1 MSCGVGISVVSVR
14 EVVLIP
20 YKHHLL
26 LWQRPCSLVGHQAPG
41 SLPHSVGVDSR
52 SLVSVI
58 SLVSE
63 VSFVTEVSFIF
74 GMIGIFDSID
84 GHEGLFRLVD
94 GHEGL
99 VSNFQ

>member
-20 YKHHLL
+20 
-26 LWQRPCSLVGHQAPG
+26 HQQLNVATTIW

-63 VSFVTEVSFIF
+63 VSFVSEMSFIF
-74 GMIGIFDSID
+74 GMVGIFGTID
-84 GHEGLFRLVD
+84 GHEGLYSVCRRPR
-94 GHEGL
+94 GP
-99 VSNFQ
+99 VS

>member
-1 MSCGVGISVVSVR
+1 MRCRYIGGVGVR

-20 YKHHLL
+20 
-26 LWQRPCSLVGHQAPG
+26 HQAPG

-52 SLVSVI
+52 SLVSVL
-58 SLVSE
+58 SLVS
-63 VSFVTEVSFIF
+63 EVSFIF
-74 GMIGIFDSID
+74 GMIGIFGSID

>member
-1 MSCGVGISVVSVR
+1 MSCGVGISVVWVR

-20 YKHHLL
+20 CKHHLL

-63 VSFVTEVSFIF
+63 VSFIF
-74 GMIGIFDSID
+74 GMIGIFGSID
-84 GHEGLFRLVD
+84 GHEGLFRFVD

-99 VSNFQ
+99 VSNFR